1 MIIGIMGYSGSG
13 KSTLSEEFKK
23 LGAYVIDADKIG
35 KDILSPE
42 GDALKRVVDAFGEDI
57 LFSDKSLNRKKLGE
71 IVFKDKKSLD
81 ILNGITWEAINEE
94 IIKRAKSS
102 TERIIIIDCP
112 LLYKVSAYDLCNEV
126 IFIDTPDSV
135 MIDRI
140 MKRDGICFDT
150 AVARINSQKDENFK
164 NYATIIIENTDMA
177 SLTKKAAE
185 LMKGWLK

>member
-1 MIIGIMGYSGSG
+1 
-13 KSTLSEEFKK
+13 
-23 LGAYVIDADKIG
+23 
-35 KDILSPE
+35 
-42 GDALKRVVDAFGEDI
+42 
-57 LFSDKSLNRKKLGE
+57 
-71 IVFKDKKSLD
+71 
-81 ILNGITWEAINEE
+81 
-94 IIKRAKSS
+94 
-102 TERIIIIDCP
+102 
-112 LLYKVSAYDLCNEV
+112 
-126 IFIDTPDSV
+126 